1 MKNILLVLI
10 SFIFLIIISMSSSN
24 IYGEFNRTIHPL
36 FVNQFNESTLSVMGT
51 SSLTLKPDKV
61 VLSFIAE
68 STEDSANKSLVS
80 NSKKLDNV
88 ITELLNIGITK
99 DELKTSGFNLS
110 PNYNYSD
117 TGTRLNITGYTATN
131 TLVIESNI
139 SESIPEWIDIAVN
152 NGIDNIRSILFMIS
166 KERIADA
173 KNQLIKE
180 ASMDAI
186 NKAKISLSYLNKT
199 IIDIKDI
206 SIDPTILTPYSNYQ
220 KDYVTRQS
228 FETSLSSSIIPGEE
242 EIFSTVK
249 IVFII
254 S

>member
-1 MKNILLVLI
+1 
-10 SFIFLIIISMSSSN
+10 
-24 IYGEFNRTIHPL
+24 
-36 FVNQFNESTLSVMGT
+36 
-51 SSLTLKPDKV
+51 
-61 VLSFIAE
+61 
-68 STEDSANKSLVS
+68 
-80 NSKKLDNV
+80 
-88 ITELLNIGITK
+88 
-99 DELKTSGFNLS
+99 
-110 PNYNYSD
+110 
-117 TGTRLNITGYTATN
+117 
-131 TLVIESNI
+131 
-139 SESIPEWIDIAVN
+139 
-152 NGIDNIRSILFMIS
+152 MIS
-166 KERIADA
+166 KERITDA
-173 KNQLIKE
+173 KDQLIKE
-180 ASMDAI
+180 AAMDAV

>member
-1 MKNILLVLI
+1 MKNILLLLI

-24 IYGEFNRTIHPL
+24 IYGEFNRTINPI

-117 TGTRLNITGYTATN
+117 TGTRLNITGYTA
-131 TLVIESNI
+131 
-139 SESIPEWIDIAVN
+139 
-152 NGIDNIRSILFMIS
+152 
-166 KERIADA
+166 
-173 KNQLIKE
+173 
-180 ASMDAI
+180 
-186 NKAKISLSYLNKT
+186 NKYTCCRK
-199 IIDIKDI
+199 
-206 SIDPTILTPYSNYQ
+206 
-220 KDYVTRQS
+220 
-228 FETSLSSSIIPGEE
+228 
-242 EIFSTVK
+242 
-249 IVFII
+249 
-254 S
+254 

>member
-1 MKNILLVLI
+1 
-10 SFIFLIIISMSSSN
+10 MSSSN
-24 IYGEFNRTIHPL
+24 IYGEFNRTIPPL